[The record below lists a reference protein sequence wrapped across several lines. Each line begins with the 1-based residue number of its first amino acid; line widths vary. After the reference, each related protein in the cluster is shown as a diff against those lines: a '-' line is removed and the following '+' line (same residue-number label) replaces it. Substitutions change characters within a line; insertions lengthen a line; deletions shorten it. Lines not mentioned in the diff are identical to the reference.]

1 MAYFTILKRRYLV
14 VAGFLFSIFWLAY
27 ITITPNSQAALPMAV
42 GGQAL
47 PSLADM
53 VEKAI
58 PAVVNIATSS
68 RIKVQENPLM
78 SDPFFRRFFDL
89 KREDKKQKFRENK
102 SLGSGVIVDAKKGLV
117 LTNYHVIKKAD
128 KITVTLNDGRIVRA
142 EIVGVDPETD
152 VGVLRLLNHSGLT
165 ALPLGNSNILRVGDF
180 AVAIGNP
187 FGLGQ
192 TVTSGIIS
200 ALRRKGLGLEGYED
214 FIQTDASI
222 NPGNSGGA
230 LVNLR
235 GELIGINTAILARG
249 GGNVGIG
256 FAIPIEMAQ
265 SIMSQLVE
273 YGEVRRGLLGVR
285 AQDLTAELA
294 AAFGLRIREG
304 AVITRA
310 VIGSAADKAGLTAG
324 DIIIQA
330 NDRKIHDSADLRNV
344 IGLSRIGERVSL
356 VYIRNGKR
364 KEVTVVVRE
373 PTRARINGHE
383 IDRRFNGSVLETA
396 SEKKKNEG
404 VEVMSVKYGS
414 LAWQAGLREKDVILS
429 VNRLLVTN
437 FEELK
442 NAVSKD
448 KRQMLINIQR
458 GEERLFMLVR

>member
-1 MAYFTILKRRYLV
+1 MAYFLKRRYLV
-14 VAGFLFSIFWLAY
+14 FVGFALSILLLSS
-27 ITITPNSQAALPMAV
+27 ISITPNSQAALPLAV
-42 GGQAL
+42 NGKAL

-68 RIKVQENPLM
+68 RIKVQENPLL
-78 SDPFFRRFFDL
+78 SDPFFKRFFDL
-89 KREDKKQKFRENK
+89 RRDNKQQRYKENK

-117 LTNYHVIKKAD
+117 ITNYHVIKKAD
-128 KITVTLNDGRIVRA
+128 KITVTLHDGRVIRA
-142 EIVGVDPETD
+142 KIVGVDPETD
-152 VGVLRLLNHSGLT
+152 VGVIRLINHSGLT
-165 ALPLGNSNILRVGDF
+165 AIPMGNSNILRVGDF

-200 ALRRKGLGLEGYED
+200 ALGRKGLGLEGYED

-256 FAIPIEMAQ
+256 FAIPIKMAQ

-294 AAFGLRIREG
+294 AAFGLKIREG
-304 AVITRA
+304 AVITRSVA
-310 VIGSAADKAGLTAG
+310 GSAADKAGLTAG

-330 NDRKIHDSADLRNV
+330 NNRKIHDSADLRNV

-364 KEVTVVVRE
+364 KKVTVIVRE
-373 PTRARINGHE
+373 PTRTRTSGHK
-383 IDRRFNGSVLETA
+383 IDRRFTGSVLETA
-396 SEKKKNEG
+396 NDTKKG
-404 VEVMSVKYGS
+404 DGLRVMSVKYGS

-429 VNRLLVTN
+429 VNRIRVSN
-437 FEELK
+437 FKELK
-442 NAVSKD
+442 SAVSKD

-458 GEERLFMLVR
+458 GDERLFMLVR